1 MRTKD
6 EFNAMKEEA
15 ETVSKKLRELSA
27 EELAQVTG
35 GEHCVNKPRDSFVLP
50 ESVGFALPETLTK

>member
-6 EFNAMKEEA
+6 EFNAMKEEV

-35 GEHCVNKPRDSFVLP
+35 GGHCVNKPGDSFVLP
-50 ESVGFALPETLTK
+50 EGDGFALPETLTK